1 MSSASTFSSIHTRL
15 VDYARWKHVSH
26 DGCRSTSDIDYRSQ
40 MLSSIADGYEQ
51 GRLKS

>member
-26 DGCRSTSDIDYRSQ
+26 DGCRSTSDIDYRSS
-40 MLSSIADGYEQ
+40 MLANIATAHDNGH
-51 GRLKS
+51 LK